1 VAFDLLDIG
10 QRFIS
15 DTRRDA
21 IMGNGKER
29 SGWTRWLGK
38 ADSIR
43 AIDRMIHYF
52 GERRCPR
59 EAERATAVLRVG
71 VVAAHVAVRVRI

>member
-1 VAFDLLDIG
+1 M
-10 QRFIS
+10 RN
-15 DTRRDA
+15 R
-21 IMGNGKER
+21 KER

-43 AIDRMIHYF
+43 AIDRVIDYF
-52 GERRCPR
+52 GARRRPR
-59 EAERATAVLRVG
+59 ESERATAVVRFS